1 MNTQIQDDCPLE
13 EGERRLLHALL
24 YGGDLSW
31 VRKEG
36 LLLSVLVD
44 GINETLFDRFG
55 DTVLQFDTE
64 PELIEDYAEE
74 LKEMV
79 KP

>member
-1 MNTQIQDDCPLE
+1 MI
-13 EGERRLLHALL
+13 L
-24 YGGDLSW
+24 YGGDLTW
-31 VRKEG
+31 VQIEG

-44 GINETLFDRFG
+44 SINDKLFDLFG
-55 DTVLQFDTE
+55 DTVLLYDGE
-64 PELIEDYAEE
+64 PEVIEDYAEQ

>member
-1 MNTQIQDDCPLE
+1 M
-13 EGERRLLHALL
+13 
-24 YGGDLSW
+24 SW
-31 VRKEG
+31 IHEEG

-44 GINETLFDRFG
+44 SINDKLFEAFG
-55 DTVLQFDTE
+55 DTVLQYDSS
-64 PELIEDYAEE
+64 PDVIEDYAEE